1 MAWESF
7 GIDQYEVCMV
17 AEGTPGNIGIYAFI
31 RLHWLSKQ
39 RATLWFYRDGVD
51 SLPANTSFSSGGITH
66 YYGRFRQTELGDV
79 VDLLRHEKP
88 IFFQYNETTKGAIL
102 STGKEPVGEHEL
114 P

>member
-7 GIDQYEVCMV
+7 GIDHYEVCMV
-17 AEGTPGNIGIYAFI
+17 AEGTPGYAGVYAFI

-39 RATLWFYRDGVD
+39 RATLWFHRDGVGA
-51 SLPANTSFSSGGITH
+51 LPANGSYSSGGFIN
-66 YYGRFRQTELGDV
+66 YSARYRQGELGHA

-88 IFFQYNETTKGAIL
+88 VSFQWNEGTKGAML
-102 STGKEPVGEHEL
+102 STGKEPVGEHEV

>member
-17 AEGTPGNIGIYAFI
+17 AQGTPGYAGIYAFI
-31 RLHWLSKQ
+31 RLHWLGKP
-39 RATLWFYRDGVD
+39 RATLWFHRESV
-51 SLPANTSFSSGGITH
+51 SAIPANSSFSSGGYTN
-66 YYGRFRQTELGDV
+66 YYGRFGQPELGDA

-88 IFFQYNETTKGAIL
+88 VFFQWNESSKGAML
-102 STGKEPVGEHEL
+102 STGKEPVGEHDA

>member
-17 AEGTPGNIGIYAFI
+17 AQNTAGYPGVYAFI
-31 RLHWLSKQ
+31 RLHWQGRQ
-39 RATLWFYRDGVD
+39 RGTLWFHRLSVTTI
-51 SLPANTSFSSGGITH
+51 PANGSFSSGGAMT
-66 YYGRFRQTELGDV
+66 YYARYGQTELRDI

-88 IFFQYNETTKGAIL
+88 VFFQWNESSKGAML
-102 STGKEPVGEHEL
+102 STGKEPVGEEEV